1 MPPLM
6 TKAPFK
12 GKVRQLLSGASRQ
25 AGLEKKEAGSLTL
38 TFDGIEGDCHTGLT
52 RPADVRTLML
62 YKRDTPIRNVR
73 QLTLASVEELHQVA
87 QAMAIPQLKP
97 EWLGANV
104 LVEGIADFTLLPP
117 STRLQFTSGATIVID
132 MENLPCRQ
140 VADVV
145 ARHYPKNSK
154 SLVASA
160 MHKRGVTAWV
170 EREGTINAGDEI
182 TLFLPPSRL
191 YPHASA

>member
-1 MPPLM
+1 M

-12 GKVRQLLSGASRQ
+12 GKVHQLLAGPSRA
-25 AGLEKKEAGSLTL
+25 AGLEKSQVEKLTL
-38 TFDGIEGDCHTGLT
+38 TLEGIEGDCHIGLT
-52 RPADVRTLML
+52 RPADVRTIML

-73 QLTLASVEELHQVA
+73 QLTLVSVEELHEVA

-117 STRLQFTSGATIVID
+117 STRLQFSSGATIVVD

-140 VADVV
+140 VANVV

-154 SLVASA
+154 GLVASA

-170 EREGTINAGDEI
+170 EREGIINAGDEI
-182 TLFLPPSRL
+182 ILFLPPSRL